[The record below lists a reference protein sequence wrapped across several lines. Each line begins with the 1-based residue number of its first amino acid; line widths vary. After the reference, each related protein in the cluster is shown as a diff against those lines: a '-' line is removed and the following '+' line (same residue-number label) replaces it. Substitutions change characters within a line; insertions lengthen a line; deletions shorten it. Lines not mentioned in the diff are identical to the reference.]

1 MNSKT
6 TRAVIQDAENRSTT
20 YLGTRTSI
28 LGVEEDVTLRDTD
41 RLTHVLTTGPTGYGK
56 SQELVHVALQ
66 DAYKGYG
73 CCIINPKGDLIDEFI
88 AKLSEERW
96 DDIIYINPAHPT
108 VPSVNVLEPYTNG
121 RMTLAQQENQKEII
135 VSDLIDLFRRQ
146 SENWGD
152 QFGRVL
158 ETLLHAYLEL
168 NIKNGDSHTLVDVYR
183 SVINHETLTDLID
196 QIQDPVVREQLVR
209 VKEDMTSY
217 EMEPL
222 QRRLN
227 DFMMNSAI
235 RRVIDADGSGID
247 FQEAIDSQKLILV
260 DVQKGE
266 VGATVSELVGSIV
279 ITKVWAA
286 AQSRVTQPIDE
297 RTPFYLFVD
306 ELQNYSGEGSNF
318 AKILSEAREYRL
330 GCWLAT
336 QYLHQLERPM
346 QKAVINNTNTK
357 IAFNP
362 GSSEDLTRIA
372 GMLQGIEK
380 GNLAELGRFRAAVQT
395 PGKGNRDNARI
406 IDTYPPWD
414 GNRDHVDDIK
424 HQSATPPTQGTSLS
438 PSLGPGTNSGGEKH
452 RALLTTAKQRLEER
466 GLRVDLLY
474 QDVGAE
480 KPDGHVHLPDDE
492 IEHLEAEHSTLSKP
506 AKVLKNLQRA
516 VKRGRECIFIV
527 EEGNGS
533 KLETIVAD
541 PLNTEYGGDG
551 IYYSDQGEPFTEI
564 DSLEDAEYRILE
576 ITGNGLN
583 LYEGSERASRDAEWV
598 EDLREIDRAVLN
610 CIKEGKDDT
619 NLITSST
626 GYTNHRVNYSFDN
639 LEKLGLIN
647 VGEPVTVERVTSSQN
662 RVFDVKPVSLTPKAD
677 EYFEGVD

>member
-1 MNSKT
+1 MNPETVKNRIKGT
-6 TRAVIQDAENRSTT
+6 ENRQRT

-28 LGVEEDVTLRDTD
+28 LDVEEDVTLRDTD

-66 DAYKGYG
+66 DAHKGYG

-88 AKLSEERW
+88 AKLPEERW

-108 VPSVNVLEPYTNG
+108 VPSINVLEPYTNG

-135 VSDLIDLFRRQ
+135 VSDLIDLFRRH

-168 NIKNGDSHTLVDVYR
+168 NIKNSDSHTLVDVYR
-183 SVINHETLTDLID
+183 SVINQNALTDLID
-196 QIQDPVVREQLVR
+196 QVRDPVVREQLAR

-235 RRVIDADGSGID
+235 RRVINANGTGIN
-247 FQEAIDSQKLILV
+247 FQEAVDSQKLILV

-266 VGATVSELVGSIV
+266 VGATVSELVGSI
-279 ITKVWAA
+279 ITKIWAA
-286 AQSRVTQPIDE
+286 VQSRVTQPIDE

-306 ELQNYSGEGSNF
+306 EVQNYSGEGSNF

-336 QYLHQLERPM
+336 QYLHQLERKM
-346 QKAVINNTNTK
+346 QKAVVNNINTK

-372 GMLQGIEK
+372 GMLQGIDK
-380 GNLAELGRFRAAVQT
+380 DDLAELGRFRAAIQT
-395 PGKGNRDNARI
+395 PDNGNRDNARI

-414 GNRDHVDDIK
+414 ANRGHVADIK
-424 HQSATPPTQGTSLS
+424 HRSGTSATQGTSLS

-452 RALLTTAKQRLEER
+452 RELLTTAKQRLEER

-474 QDVGAE
+474 QDVGTE
-480 KPDGHVHLPDDE
+480 KPDGHVHLPTGDVVN
-492 IEHLEAEHSTLSKP
+492 LEAEHTTLSKP
-506 AKVLKNLQRA
+506 AKVLENLERA
-516 VKRGRECIFIV
+516 AEDGRECIFVV
-527 EEGNGS
+527 EEGNADTLRNIVEDPVNRSGDRYRDQHGS
-533 KLETIVAD
+533 YD
-541 PLNTEYGGDG
+541 FYTED
-551 IYYSDQGEPFTEI
+551 GEPYTRIEK
-564 DSLEDAEYRILE
+564 LEDANYRTLE
-576 ITGNGLN
+576 VQARETETGH
-583 LYEGSERASRDAEWV
+583 EE
-598 EDLREIDRAVLN
+598 LREKDRRVLE
-610 CIKEGKDDT
+610 CIREGKDDVQK
-619 NLITSST
+619 ITEAT
-626 GYTNHRVNYSFDN
+626 CLENHEVNYCFRKLKD
-639 LEKLGLIN
+639 LDLVEIEKPEGK
-647 VGEPVTVERVTSSQN
+647 VERVIDGQK
-662 RVFDVKPVSLTPKAD
+662 RVFQAPKKASLT
-677 EYFEGVD
+677 ELGYRSLV